1 MSRGHEDEPTGAVV
15 AEMEIIEGQSGDNR
29 AFPPDE
35 PIRSSMRKS

>member
-1 MSRGHEDEPTGAVV
+1 MSREHEDEPTGAVV
-15 AEMEIIEGQSGDNR
+15 AAMEIIEGLSGDNR

>member
-1 MSRGHEDEPTGAVV
+1 MSREREDELTGAVV
-15 AEMEIIEGQSGDNR
+15 AAMEIIEGLSGDNR